1 MDRKQ
6 FISSLTAAA
15 AASCAVPG
23 IAASNAGGASGL
35 GSDLVFTE
43 FENQGIRRLSR
54 DKQFTT
60 FHASMTPGYHVQLG
74 EVVLVETWDCLPDNQ
89 SRDGTRREIGQS
101 DRVNPGTGPI
111 FVEGIKPGDVLAIDL
126 LEIRVDNWGYSKGRI
141 FELADGYALFDEKL
155 KLSLLPMIGMIGIAP
170 AKGEMNTVAPVD
182 TGGNMDCK
190 EVRAGSALVFNVQ
203 VEGALVGLG
212 DVHALQG
219 DGEIRGEGIETKA
232 EVLLRF
238 RKVPNKLSDRPVIL
252 RPEWV
257 ATMGS
262 GKDLDEAAWQ
272 ATEDMVAL
280 VAKFT
285 GRDDES
291 SRQLVNLV
299 GNLRINQIVDPRK
312 GVRMEIPSWA
322 LGI

>member
-6 FISSLTAAA
+6 FISSLAAATAATYAKPAPA
-15 AASCAVPG
+15 AQKAEGVV
-23 IAASNAGGASGL
+23 GL

-43 FENQGIRRLSR
+43 SEIQGVRRLSR
-54 DKQFTT
+54 EKNFGA
-60 FHASMTPGYHVQLG
+60 FHASMSPGYLVRLG
-74 EVVLVETWDCLPDNQ
+74 EVVLVETFDCLPDTQ
-89 SRDGTRREIGQS
+89 SRDGTRREIEKG

-111 FVEGIKPGDVLAIDL
+111 FVEGIGPGDALAIDL
-126 LEIRVDNWGYSKGRI
+126 LEVRVDNWGYSKRRI
-141 FELADGYALFDEKL
+141 YELKDGYAVFDDSL
-155 KLSLLPMIGMIGIAP
+155 RLPLSPMIGMIGIAP
-170 AKGEMNTVAPVD
+170 AQGEMNTIAPED

-190 EVRAGSALVFNVQ
+190 EVRPGSTLIFTVQ

-212 DVHALQG
+212 DVHAIQG
-219 DGEIRGEGIETKA
+219 DGEIRGEGIETKG

-238 RKVPNKLSDRPVIL
+238 RKVPFKLSDRPVIL
-252 RPEWV
+252 RTEWV
-257 ATMGS
+257 ATVGS

-280 VAKFT
+280 MAGLT
-285 GRDDES
+285 GRDEES
-291 SRQLVNLV
+291 SRQLINLI

-312 GVRMEIPSWA
+312 GARMEVPSWA